1 MKKYRL
7 ELSIGLIFA
16 LLLVALLWGNLA
28 AIAPALPMGL
38 LAACVV
44 ALISVIAPFP
54 ERDAEGKIVES
65 SGERYAP
72 KEFSK
77 AVVWSVVGI
86 AIIVGFT
93 TLLNRERFTKTIDL
107 SERKV
112 NSLSDETVKVL
123 NGLETQ
129 VQVFCVPAQD
139 PRERY
144 CDESMHLRTLYAE
157 TSPKFAH
164 TTLNLMD
171 KGALAQV
178 QPSGYSRLVLLT
190 ESGGRNELIGTVTES
205 KLTNEILKIT
215 KTKRRV
221 YFLTGSGEHPTS
233 MEGTRNYAMVAEVLR
248 NRAYEVVPLKLTDA
262 LPEDA
267 QILVAGPAKAGYSLI
282 AENMFRRL
290 LARGGRV
297 ILVLNPHRESGMPTL
312 FNDLGIKLD
321 SNLLISNVES
331 ELGGRLAEVNR
342 MRPPLAVGEFSRQ
355 SPITSSFDVNT
366 IGLAD
371 GARPLLFEAPTVP
384 AGETAAMTVKGT
396 VLLNAIYAAPVT
408 LTEEQRNRLPLEGD
422 LRVTPNAGFDSK
434 KTYPVGLSVE
444 IENPAKLAE
453 GVPTATMAS
462 NDLKT
467 SVNVGNQD
475 KNSTSETNES
485 KANDKAA
492 QEKLTAELVLF
503 SFDTVAYERVL
514 PTTANLIPMAV
525 AHLYKDKDLIS
536 IPHKDFAPR
545 KFKLERNPQSF
556 VLLFAFLL
564 PILTAIS
571 GFYIYARRRSA

>member
-54 ERDAEGKIVES
+54 ERDAEGKVVES

-77 AVVWSVVGI
+77 AVVWSIVGI
-86 AIIVGFT
+86 AIIVGLT

-123 NGLETQ
+123 NGLETE
-129 VQVFCVPAQD
+129 VRVFCVPAQD

-144 CDESMHLRTLYAE
+144 CDENMHLRTLYAE

-171 KGALAQV
+171 KVALAQV

-221 YFLTGSGEHPTS
+221 YFLTGSGEHSTS

-248 NRAYEVVPLKLTDA
+248 NRAYEVVPLKLTDE

-267 QILVAGPAKAGYSLI
+267 QILVAGPAKASYSLI

-297 ILVLNPHRESGMPTL
+297 ILVLNPHRESGMPSL

-331 ELGGRLAEVNR
+331 ELGGRLAQVDP

-355 SPITSSFDVNT
+355 SPITSSFDVNV

-371 GARPLLFEAPTVP
+371 GARPLVFEAP
-384 AGETAAMTVKGT
+384 AGQVGDASAMTVKGT
-396 VLLNAIYAAPVT
+396 VLLNALYGAPVT

-422 LRVTPNAGFDSK
+422 LRVTPNEGFDRN
-434 KTYPVGLSVE
+434 KTYPVGLSIE
-444 IENPAKLAE
+444 IENPEKLAE
-453 GVPTATMAS
+453 GVPSATLAS

-467 SVNVGNQD
+467 SLDVGSQSKD
-475 KNSTSETNES
+475 SSAASNEAA
-485 KANDKAA
+485 KEDKAA
-492 QEKLTAELVLF
+492 KEKLTAELVVF
-503 SFDTVAYERVL
+503 GFDTVAYERVL
-514 PTTANLIPMAV
+514 PTTANLIPLAV

-556 VLLFAFLL
+556 VMLFAFLL

>member
-28 AIAPALPMGL
+28 NIAPALPIGL

-54 ERDAEGKIVES
+54 ERDAEGKEIES
-65 SGERYAP
+65 AGERYAP

-77 AVVWSVVGI
+77 AVIWSIVGI
-86 AIIVGFT
+86 AIIVGLT
-93 TLLNRERFTKTIDL
+93 ALLNRERFTKTVDL

-112 NSLSDETVKVL
+112 NSLSDESIKVL
-123 NGLETQ
+123 KGLETE

-157 TSPKFAH
+157 NSPKFSH
-164 TTLNLMD
+164 ITLNLMD
-171 KGALAQV
+171 KGLLARV

-190 ESGGRNELIGTVTES
+190 PNGGRNELIGAVTES

-221 YFLTGSGEHPTS
+221 YFLTGSGEHSIS

-248 NRAYEVVPLKLTDA
+248 NRAYEVVPLKLTDE

-267 QILVAGPAKAGYSLI
+267 QILVAGPAKASYSVI

-297 ILVLNPHRESGMPTL
+297 ILVLNPHREAGMPSF

-321 SNLLISNVES
+321 SNLLINNVES
-331 ELGGRLAEVNR
+331 ELGRQLLQVDS

-355 SPITSSFDVNT
+355 SPITSSFNVND

-371 GARPLLFEAPTVP
+371 GARPVLFEAPTAQP
-384 AGETAAMTVKGT
+384 SDASAMSVKGT

-422 LRVTPNAGFDSK
+422 LRVTPNAGFDK
-434 KTYPVGLSVE
+434 NKTYPVALSLE
-444 IENPAKLAE
+444 IENPEKLAE
-453 GVPTATMAS
+453 GVPSATLAS

-467 SVNVGNQD
+467 SVNVGSQPKD
-475 KNSTSETNES
+475 SAALASDS
-485 KANDKAA
+485 KDAGNGAK
-492 QEKLTAELVLF
+492 EKVSAELVVF
-503 SFDTVAYERVL
+503 SFDTVAHERVH
-514 PTTANLIPMAV
+514 PITSNLIPLAV

-536 IPHKDFAPR
+536 IPHKDFAPK
-545 KFKLERNPQSF
+545 KFKLERNPQSYIM
-556 VLLFAFLL
+556 LFAFLL

-571 GFYIYARRRSA
+571 GVYIYARRRSA

>member
-28 AIAPALPMGL
+28 SIAPALPLGL

-54 ERDAEGKIVES
+54 ERDAEGKVIAS

-77 AVVWSVVGI
+77 AVLWSIVGI
-86 AIIVGFT
+86 AIIVGLT
-93 TLLNRERFTKTIDL
+93 TLLNRERFSKTIDL
-107 SERKV
+107 TERKV
-112 NSLSDETVKVL
+112 NSLSDETIKVL
-123 NGLETQ
+123 KGLESE
-129 VQVFCVPAQD
+129 VRVFCIPSQE

-144 CDESMHLRTLYAE
+144 CDESMHLRSLYAE
-157 TSPKFAH
+157 TSPKFSHA
-164 TTLNLMD
+164 TLNLMD
-171 KGALAQV
+171 KVMLAQV
-178 QPSGYSRLVLLT
+178 QPSGYSRLVLLSD
-190 ESGGRNELIGTVTES
+190 SGGRNELIGAVTES
-205 KLTNEILKIT
+205 KLTNEILKLT

-221 YFLTGSGEHPTS
+221 YFLTGSGEHSTA

-248 NRAYEVVPLKLTDA
+248 NRAYEVVPLKLTDE
-262 LPEDA
+262 LPDDA
-267 QILVAGPAKAGYSLI
+267 QILVAGPAKASYSLI
-282 AENMFRRL
+282 AENMFRKL

-297 ILVLNPHRESGMPTL
+297 VLVLNPHREAGMPS
-312 FNDLGIKLD
+312 FFSELGVKLD

-331 ELGGRLAEVNR
+331 ELGGRLAQVDP

-355 SPITSSFDVNT
+355 SPITNNFDVNV

-371 GARPLLFEAPTVP
+371 GARPLTFEAP
-384 AGETAAMTVKGT
+384 AAQSGESNAMTVKGT
-396 VLLNAIYAAPVT
+396 VLLNALYAAPVT

-422 LRVTPNAGFDSK
+422 LRVTPNAGFDRN
-434 KTYPVGLSVE
+434 KTYPVGLSLE
-444 IENPAKLAE
+444 IENPEKLAE
-453 GVPTATMAS
+453 GVPSATLAS
-462 NDLKT
+462 KDLKT
-467 SVNVGNQD
+467 SVSVGSQSSEQTSGESSAANGVQD
-475 KNSTSETNES
+475 K
-485 KANDKAA
+485 K
-492 QEKLTAELVLF
+492 EKVTAELVVF
-503 SFDTVAYERVL
+503 GFDTVAYERVL
-514 PTTANLIPMAV
+514 PTTANLIPLAV

-536 IPHKDFAPR
+536 IPHKDFAPK

-571 GFYIYARRRSA
+571 GFYIYVRRRSA

>member
-1 MKKYRL
+1 
-7 ELSIGLIFA
+7 
-16 LLLVALLWGNLA
+16 
-28 AIAPALPMGL
+28 
-38 LAACVV
+38 
-44 ALISVIAPFP
+44 
-54 ERDAEGKIVES
+54 
-65 SGERYAP
+65 
-72 KEFSK
+72 
-77 AVVWSVVGI
+77 
-86 AIIVGFT
+86 
-93 TLLNRERFTKTIDL
+93 
-107 SERKV
+107 
-112 NSLSDETVKVL
+112 
-123 NGLETQ
+123 
-129 VQVFCVPAQD
+129 
-139 PRERY
+139 
-144 CDESMHLRTLYAE
+144 
-157 TSPKFAH
+157 
-164 TTLNLMD
+164 
-171 KGALAQV
+171 
-178 QPSGYSRLVLLT
+178 
-190 ESGGRNELIGTVTES
+190 
-205 KLTNEILKIT
+205 
-215 KTKRRV
+215 
-221 YFLTGSGEHPTS
+221 
-233 MEGTRNYAMVAEVLR
+233 
-248 NRAYEVVPLKLTDA
+248 
-262 LPEDA
+262 
-267 QILVAGPAKAGYSLI
+267 
-282 AENMFRRL
+282 
-290 LARGGRV
+290 
-297 ILVLNPHRESGMPTL
+297 
-312 FNDLGIKLD
+312 
-321 SNLLISNVES
+321 
-331 ELGGRLAEVNR
+331 
-342 MRPPLAVGEFSRQ
+342 
-355 SPITSSFDVNT
+355 
-366 IGLAD
+366 
-371 GARPLLFEAPTVP
+371 
-384 AGETAAMTVKGT
+384 MTVKGT

-453 GVPTATMAS
+453 GVPTATLAS